1 MSEVEKGVL
10 NTLCWNRSHQ
20 GFVLRCGGLNFKQLR
35 SIPSAAGEV
44 AKSNPLV

>member
-1 MSEVEKGVL
+1 VSEVEKGVL

-20 GFVLRCGGLNFKQLR
+20 GFVLRCGGLNKSLR
-35 SIPSAAGEV
+35 SIPSAAGED